1 MIVYQAEKKEFLLD
15 YDDRD
20 IEDVIHAKYQAVT
33 SRKVAP
39 AEIRSWRE
47 SLGYI
52 ARVLRDTSI
61 AEDVGVAIEF
71 VLPQTAKRIDVI
83 LAGHS
88 DDGSRRL
95 IVVELK
101 QWSSVDATDRD
112 AIVLLRGGRRP
123 DQVRVHPSYQAW
135 SYCAFLEGFNEAVY
149 DGGLEVHPCAYL
161 HNYAAD
167 GVIDAS
173 HYQPYIERAPLFL
186 KGEADRVRLRDFIK
200 QHIRHGRG
208 RQVLFDLENGRLRP
222 SKALA
227 DVVGK
232 LLKGNSEFALID
244 DQKEV
249 FEAAKAACRQANAS
263 GQPRVVIIEGG
274 PGTGKSVVAVNLL
287 AALREGLTVKYIS
300 KNAAPRAVYSDKLIQ
315 TPDNAHLVNL
325 FGGSGSFTETT
336 QDAFDVLVVDE
347 AHRLTEKSGFYGNL
361 GVHQVKELIE
371 AAKCSIFF
379 IDEDQRVTLKDVGS
393 KTVIRQFAAARG
405 AEVEEYALTSQ
416 FRCAGSDGYLAWLDD
431 VLEIRPTANNT
442 LREIPFDFQVFDDPA
457 QLHAAIEAKNNN
469 NRARVVAGYCW
480 PWNSKKNPK
489 LNDVVI
495 GDYQRQWNLDQDG
508 SLWIVAPDSVEQ
520 IGCIHTCQGLEVD
533 YVGVII
539 GPDLVMDGERLL
551 SVPKARDRHD
561 KTMKGYVKMSKEQPA
576 EATRLAD
583 MIIKNTYRTLMSRG
597 MRGCYVYATDAKLSG
612 YLRARASYEGHSS
625 MDSGNEPMV
634 VLEIPKF

>member
-1 MIVYQAEKKEFLLD
+1 MIVYQADKTEFLRD
-15 YDDRD
+15 YDERD
-20 IEDVIHAKYQAVT
+20 IEDVIHAKYQAAT
-33 SRKVAP
+33 SRKVAG

-52 ARVLRDTSI
+52 ARVLRDPAI
-61 AEDVGVAIEF
+61 ADDIGVAVEF
-71 VLPQTAKRIDVI
+71 ILPQTAKRIDVI
-83 LAGHS
+83 LAGHA

-95 IVVELK
+95 VVVELK

-112 AIVLLRGGRRP
+112 AIVLLRGGGQS

-135 SYCAFLEGFNEAVY
+135 SYTAFLEGFNEAVY
-149 DGGLEVHPCAYL
+149 EGGLQLRPCAYL

-186 KGEADRVRLRDFIK
+186 KGDEDRLRLREFIK

-208 RQVLFDLENGRLRP
+208 SQVLFDLENGRLRP

-232 LLKGNSEFALID
+232 LLKGNEEFALID

-249 FEAAKAACRQANAS
+249 FEAAKAACRQANAT
-263 GQPRVVIIEGG
+263 GKPRVVIIEGG

-325 FGGSGSFTETT
+325 FGGSGSFTETET
-336 QDAFDVLVVDE
+336 DAFDVLVVDE

-361 GVHQVKELIE
+361 GTHQVKELID

-393 KTVIRQFAAARG
+393 KAVIREFAAARG
-405 AEVEEYALTSQ
+405 AVVEEYSLTSQ
-416 FRCAGSDGYLAWLDD
+416 FRCAGSDGYLAWVDD
-431 VLEIRPTANNT
+431 VLQIRPTANQT
-442 LREIPFDFQVFDDPA
+442 LDDIPFDFQVFDNPEA
-457 QLHAAIEAKNNN
+457 MHAAIKAKNGN

-489 LNDVVI
+489 QMDVVI
-495 GDYQRQWNLDQDG
+495 GDYERQWNLDQDG
-508 SLWIVAPDSVEQ
+508 SLWIVTDGSVDQ
-520 IGCIHTCQGLEVD
+520 VGCIHTCQGLEVD

-539 GPDLVMDGERLL
+539 GPDFVMDGDSLK

-561 KTMKGYVKMSKEQPA
+561 KTMKGFVKMSKETPD
-576 EATRLAD
+576 EAARQAD
-583 MIIKNTYRTLMSRG
+583 MIIKNTYRTLMTRG
-597 MRGCYVYATDAKLSG
+597 MKGCYVYATDPQLAKHLSR
-612 YLRARASYEGHSS
+612 RAHFS
-625 MDSGNEPMV
+625 
-634 VLEIPKF
+634 